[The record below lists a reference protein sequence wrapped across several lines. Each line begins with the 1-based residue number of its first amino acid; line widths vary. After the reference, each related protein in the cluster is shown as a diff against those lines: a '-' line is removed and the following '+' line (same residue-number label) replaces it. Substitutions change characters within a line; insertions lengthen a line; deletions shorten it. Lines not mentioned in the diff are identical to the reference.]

1 MYKLLKTYIFY
12 YAIVGAEKQANVLGQ
27 FQNILKDNDDKNSPT
42 ITPPPFYCKKNEN
55 SNTTGVVAVTN
66 FEKHSIPSS
75 FCQLCKE
82 KPKFTLGTDVLLT
95 FLLQL
100 KVCKLVTGKS
110 FLDEE
115 CAKPVYDLTDYH
127 KASYDKICNPAKYTS
142 FCQLT
147 EIKQHLQPSAIIRR
161 WLKQRN
167 IPIKDS
173 DDEKQNEFFRNR
185 STAGNLT
192 RLERM
197 NCQSIESYFEVLSD
211 QMLQND
217 FANFSQNPRKVFHNV
232 RYTEW
237 FFTFREF
244 CEDAGCG
251 VSEDNFKSLPVTYQD
266 CVPKSCQVRSVVT
279 LIIDG
284 SIASIIAAANILVL
298 FVFFRTSVM
307 KNIPGYFKMALALS
321 DVGVGLIVIPSI
333 IYNQYVLKFTPLPYP
348 ANGSMPA
355 VLHYF
360 SKTYIDGIGFLTN
373 LFEFASIFTLC
384 AASIDRYLAITRPF
398 KYDKGKYFTKKRT
411 VIILLT
417 IWFAGSIWALL
428 PIIIPSY
435 KYSLSGISLI
445 LMVGVIAIAGY
456 VVGIGIPLTVVW
468 IFNIAILLNVRSQN
482 RRRASS
488 MKKKSDTIAVPRQHL
503 KPTSENLSCED
514 GISQTGNSQS
524 QNGVR
529 LILDANQLQT
539 ESKYVQH
546 FFLL

>member
-1 MYKLLKTYIFY
+1 MYKSLKTYIFY
-12 YAIVGAEKQANVLGQ
+12 YAIVSAVKQVNVVLGQ
-27 FQNILKDNDDKNSPT
+27 FQNISKDNNKNRST
-42 ITPPPFYCKKNEN
+42 TNISPPFKWKNNE
-55 SNTTGVVAVTN
+55 NTTGVVSATN

-75 FCQLCKE
+75 SFLICE
-82 KPKFTLGTDVLLT
+82 KTKNFTLGTDVLLT

-100 KVCKLVTGKS
+100 KICQKVTRKPW
-110 FLDEE
+110 LDEE
-115 CAKPVYDLTDYH
+115 CAKPSYALTDYH
-127 KASYDKICNPAKYTS
+127 KASYDKICNPAKYMS

-167 IPIKDS
+167 IPIQDS

-192 RLERM
+192 RLEQM
-197 NCQSIESYFEVLSD
+197 TCQSIESYFEVLSD

-217 FANFSQNPRKVFHNV
+217 FANFSQNPRKVFRNV

-237 FFTFREF
+237 FFVFREF

-251 VSEDNFKSLPVTYQD
+251 VSEDNFKSLSVTYQD

-333 IYNQYVLKFTPLPYP
+333 IYNQYVLKFTPLPYR

-355 VLHYF
+355 ALDYF

-398 KYDKGKYFTKKRT
+398 KYVNGKYFTKKRI

-428 PIIIPSY
+428 PIIISSY
-435 KYSLSGISLI
+435 KYELSGISLI
-445 LMVGVIAIAGY
+445 LITGNGAIAGY
-456 VVGIGIPLTVVW
+456 VVCIGIPLTFVW
-468 IFNIAILLNVRSQN
+468 IFNIAILLKVRSQN

-488 MKKKSDTIAVPRQHL
+488 MKKKSDIIAVPRQHL
-503 KPTSENLSCED
+503 KPTSEDLSCVD
-514 GISQTGNSQS
+514 GISRTGNSQS
-524 QNGVR
+524 QNGVQ

-539 ESKYVQH
+539 ESKYV
-546 FFLL
+546 